1 MTFVLKAL
9 RLGSRLSCHAYI
21 VEQDD
26 VMANV
31 ELSVPQFI
39 DSASD
44 AFKAMVVA
52 STSDSP
58 VTTWTPF
65 LKDLAALHKQFKSGV
80 MTKLM
85 PEVEDLANQIRFSSN
100 ASNAAA
106 NPQPAAEERP
116 PRDPLMA
123 GDVRRP
129 MRSPYNPHGDDPSG
143 GYGYDQPGGFSNYGD
158 DDLFGAPGRFGEG
171 AGPQFRMGRPGMGG
185 GSSVGPNHPG
195 FGPVNDPYGQGAF
208 GGLPPGAPTGP
219 GPYAH
224 PPPRGARF
232 DPFGP
237 PINPIDRPGS
247 NTRDPNGPPG
257 FDNWYS

>member
-31 ELSVPQFI
+31 ELSVPQYV

-44 AFKAMVVA
+44 AFKAMVAA
-52 STSDSP
+52 SSSDSP

-65 LKDLAALHKQFKSGV
+65 LKDLESLHKQFKSGV

-85 PEVEDLANQIRFSSN
+85 PEVDDLANQIRFGSASSN
-100 ASNAAA
+100 SASNNRPAVN
-106 NPQPAAEERP
+106 NPPQ
-116 PRDPLMA
+116 RDPLMV
-123 GDVRRP
+123 GEPRRP
-129 MRSPYNPHGDDPSG
+129 MGSPYSPHGEDGD
-143 GYGYDQPGGFSNYGD
+143 YGYEQPPGGFANYGD

-171 AGPQFRMGRPGMGG
+171 TGGRFRMGRPGMGG

-195 FGPVNDPYGQGAF
+195 FGPVNDPYGRGGDF
-208 GGLPPGAPTGP
+208 GGVPPGAPQGP

-247 NTRDPNGPPG
+247 NSRDPNGPPG
-257 FDNWYS
+257 FENWYS